1 MNDLKQKIR
10 YLKDVLGLSFR
21 QIQNQ
26 LAVSR
31 KKASRLYSNASKDKT
46 MKKKTLLDSYRS
58 LIGEWFAECPSLK
71 ASQVYQRLQARGVKV
86 SYPTVTLETIPF
98 RKRRQTIYHPLEFLP
113 GEEGQV
119 DWFFLNLP
127 PLGKICGFALIV
139 SYSRYLFA
147 HLFPRSSFEFFIEG
161 HLKAFESFGGLPQ
174 TLVYDNLSSVVLKRQ
189 PLQYNPRFLEFAH
202 HYRFQI
208 RLCNPASGNEKGRVE
223 RVIRTLKETFFN
235 AVSVTSLEGL
245 NQSLHQWVKGK
256 NEGIHRATGKKPI
269 DLFGEEKLKPLPGIR
284 FNNVTVHPPKIT
296 TKTGLMIFDTNLYSV
311 PDYLNQKSLS
321 IHSSCD
327 KIEIFDGDKR
337 VASHPRCFEFN
348 QKKINPLH
356 RSFAK
361 ISSEAK
367 RERIFCVIKN
377 MDQILQEFLERNQGA
392 GEDPYSSAYQIF
404 KILPR
409 VSRGILISA
418 VRECLQRKTPRIKT
432 LLSLLELQPT
442 GTPEVVFPQ
451 RQDLL
456 EISYLPRPLKEYD
469 HES

>member
-21 QIQNQ
+21 QIQLQ
-26 LAVSR
+26 SGISR
-31 KKASRLYSNASKDKT
+31 KRASRLYSKT
-46 MKKKTLLDSYRS
+46 TETNMPPPRLLHDYRS

-86 SYPTVTLETIPF
+86 SYPTVTLETLVF
-98 RKRRQTIYHPLEFLP
+98 RKKRPTIYHPLEFLP

-119 DWFFLNLP
+119 DWFFVNLP
-127 PLGKICGFALIV
+127 PLGKLCGFAMIL

-147 HLFPRSSFEFFIEG
+147 HLFCRSSFEFFIEG
-161 HLKAFESFGGLPQ
+161 HRQAFDFFGGFPQ
-174 TLVYDNLSSVVLKRQ
+174 TLVYDNLSSVVLQRQ

-202 HYRFQI
+202 HYRFEI

-235 AVSVTSLEGL
+235 AVSFSSLEGL
-245 NQSLHQWVKGK
+245 NRSLHQWVKEK
-256 NEGIHRATGKKPI
+256 NQTLHRATGKKPD
-269 DLFGEEKLKPLPGIR
+269 DLLTEEKLKSLPAIGWD
-284 FNNVTVHPPKIT
+284 NVTIHLPKIT

-311 PDYLNQKSLS
+311 PDYLTGKSLS

-327 KIEIFDGDKR
+327 KVEIFDGDKR
-337 VASHPRCFEFN
+337 VASHPRCFEWN

-377 MDQILQEFLERNQGA
+377 MDPILREFLERNQGA
-392 GEDPYSSAYQIF
+392 SEDPYQSAYQIF
-404 KILPR
+404 RILPR
-409 VSRGILISA
+409 VSRSILISA
-418 VRECLQRKTPRIKT
+418 VRECLQRKTPRMKT
-432 LLSLLELQPT
+432 LRSLLQLQPAET
-442 GTPEVVFPQ
+442 AEVVSPQ
-451 RQDLL
+451 RQELL
-456 EISYLPRPLKEYD
+456 DISYAPRPLKEYD